1 MKCTNER
8 GKFCKK
14 QDCERCGFNPEE
26 AERRKDIPLTECD
39 DGLRRKIL
47 GGQHEA

>member
-8 GKFCKK
+8 GKFC
-14 QDCERCGFNPEE
+14 DTRNCAHCGFNPEE
-26 AERRKDIPLTECD
+26 AKRRKEIPLTLCE

-47 GGQHEA
+47 GGQDEA